1 MPGINNNSI
10 QERAENRRMYI
21 LKDSIDRLGE
31 TFTKNQR
38 ESQRENDEKMKALE
52 EKVAKLEAK
61 AKKDKEKEE
70 FEMY

>member
-1 MPGINNNSI
+1 MPGMNNNSI

-38 ESQRENDEKMKALE
+38 EAQRENDEKMKALE

-61 AKKDKEKEE
+61 VKKDKEKEE

>member
-10 QERAENRRMYI
+10 QETAENRRMYI
-21 LKDSIDRLGE
+21 LKNSIDRLGE
-31 TFTKNQR
+31 TFTRSQK
-38 ESQRENDEKMKALE
+38 EVQRENDEKMKVLE

>member
-1 MPGINNNSI
+1 MPGMNNNSI

-38 ESQRENDEKMKALE
+38 EAQRENDEKMKALE